1 MDFSLF
7 PKYFL
12 AANSAEGFVSR
23 FEDCYDIN
31 EDISAYIIKG
41 GAGCG
46 KSTLMKY
53 AAAKC
58 RDKGLLPEL
67 LLCSS
72 DPDSLDGVFLKER
85 FVMLDGTLP
94 HPVEPRL
101 TGVSETLLDTGRFLN
116 SALLKK
122 NAEEIRYIN
131 AKNKAEHKTAARY
144 IKAAGEM
151 LKDSFSLQQKYLKRK
166 KALALADSLCKA
178 NLPKKQNKNGKTA
191 YRFLSG
197 ITPKGV
203 IFLSSTIQQVS
214 DKQIIISDKQGA
226 AANLILTRVLEQ
238 AASSGYDV
246 IAVPSAF
253 FPLSRIEHI
262 IIPELR
268 LAFCTENDY
277 IHIKSDARRIH
288 ARRFEEKGFSAH
300 RQRLNFNKKASK
312 ELLICACET
321 LYKAKLSHDELEK
334 FYIEAM
340 NFDEYN
346 KYAAKIIGKIL

>member
-7 PKYFL
+7 PKFFL
-12 AANSAEGFVSR
+12 AANSCEGFVSR
-23 FEDCYDIN
+23 FEDCYNIN

-58 RDKGLLPEL
+58 RDKGFLPEL

-72 DPDSLDGVFLKER
+72 DPDSLDGVFLKDK

-94 HPVEPRL
+94 HPVEPKL

-116 SALLKK
+116 TALLKK
-122 NAEEIRYIN
+122 KAEEIRYIS

-151 LKDSFSLQQKYLKRK
+151 LKDSFSLQEKYLKRQ
-166 KALALADSLCKA
+166 KALAFADSLYKA
-178 NLPKKQNKNGKTA
+178 NLPKKQNKNGKIA

-203 IFLSSTIQQVS
+203 IFLSSTIEKLS
-214 DKQIIISDKQGA
+214 DKQIIISDKNGA
-226 AANLILTRVLEQ
+226 AANLILNRILER
-238 AASSGYDV
+238 AAGSGYDI

-288 ARRFEEKGFSAH
+288 ARRFEENGFSSH
-300 RQRLNFNKKASK
+300 RARLNFNKKAAK

-321 LYKAKLSHDELEK
+321 LQKAKQSHDNLEA
-334 FYIEAM
+334 FYIKAM
-340 NFDEYN
+340 DFDEYN
-346 KYAAKIIGKIL
+346 KYAAKTLGKLL

>member
-12 AANSAEGFVSR
+12 AANSCEGFVSR

-53 AAAKC
+53 AATRC
-58 RDKGLLPEL
+58 LDREMLPEL

-72 DPDSLDGVFLKER
+72 DPDSLDGVFLKDR

-94 HPVEPRL
+94 HPVEPKL
-101 TGVSETLLDTGRFLN
+101 TGVSETLVDTGRFLN
-116 SALLKK
+116 TALLKK
-122 NAEEIRYIN
+122 NAEAIRYVN
-131 AKNKAEHKTAARY
+131 SKNKSEHKTASRY

-151 LKDSFSLQQKYLKRK
+151 LKDSFSLQEKYLKPGKLDSFARS
-166 KALALADSLCKA
+166 LAK
-178 NLPKKQNKNGKTA
+178 NYLPKKAGKNGKIT

-203 IFLSSTIQQVS
+203 VFLSSTIEKVS
-214 DKQIIISDKQGA
+214 DKQVIISDRHGG
-226 AANLILTRVLEQ
+226 AANLILNSILEL
-238 AASSGYDV
+238 ATSGGYDV

-253 FPLSRIEHI
+253 FPLTRTEHV

-277 IHIKSDARRIH
+277 AHIKSDARRIH

-300 RQRLNFNKKASK
+300 RGRLNFNKKAAK

-321 LYKAKLSHDELEK
+321 LQKAKRSHDELEK

-340 NFDEYN
+340 DFDEYN